1 MELAAQVLARL
12 EASSPLTGKVID
24 GAVDPD
30 NPPLPPPY
38 VVVYVDTGLRSAERA
53 SSDQPTRADSRI
65 ITHAVGVD
73 ANQARFFAG
82 KVLDQLLGWRPVI
95 AGWAPEAVA
104 HHRSMPVDTD
114 KATSPPTQYLTNAFK
129 LTSRKA

>member
-1 MELAAQVLARL
+1 M
-12 EASSPLTGKVID
+12 
-24 GAVDPD
+24 
-30 NPPLPPPY
+30 
-38 VVVYVDTGLRSAERA
+38 YVDNGLRSSERA
-53 SSDQPTRADSRI
+53 TADQPTRADSRI

-104 HHRSMPVDTD
+104 HHRSMPVETD